1 MTEAYSRISAPVAVI
16 FHYHGSI
23 FKHYCYSRN
32 FARRYVKGNRRET
45 IVKMG
50 KRRRSENESGSES
63 GSGRRL
69 KDEIKMMDGE
79 GGQRSGFRIDFL

>member
-1 MTEAYSRISAPVAVI
+1 MKATYSSVSAPVAII
-16 FHYHGSI
+16 FHHQGSI

-50 KRRRSENESGSES
+50 KRRRSENESGS
-63 GSGRRL
+63 GRRL